1 MPPQRPTSSSG
12 LSSSLMVSQD
22 DYVPPVKYDP
32 SVHVK
37 AERGDSPM
45 AVGDNDDDDF
55 VDVDDEAEGLLAD
68 AEGVPM
74 YSDSDFKIRQ
84 VASPFIVQRTL
95 VSLYNLSKTKYLKLD
110 PEYQRDVVW
119 DETRS
124 SGLIASVLQGYFI
137 PPIIFNVLEEW
148 ETTDNGEDMMRHCRI
163 CVDGKQRLT
172 SLQKFMEGKIG
183 VSDSSHPPK
192 KWFFCHPIVDGVEK
206 QSNHNILPL
215 KTKKFFESRMFCCYE
230 YQKLT
235 PSVEETMFQLVQRGM
250 PLTPAEKMRAMST
263 PWANFAKQYENDY
276 PAVLSL
282 GRQSRASGF
291 RQIMSIFCQI
301 MEVMSPST
309 DKKKN
314 REGAGWKPTYQ
325 ATPSNLT
332 KLLMDTPSLNESV
345 KRKFKKVF
353 DKYVKLIESCSQPD
367 KDSPTGLTIKK
378 DSCFAPAPEGLKNRG
393 VFHVKTFSPLEVV
406 ATAIL
411 LLRHMDDRTDKMLQG
426 DIMEMRVYLR
436 QKNKDLRLNNT
447 CWADS
452 YQFIDVDMIQ
462 LRGGAGASRRRAPP
476 VPQESLP
483 IEIDSDTPDVKTGR
497 RASTRVNQD
506 RSSALPMRGVEQ
518 NGDARSTRSGRVGM
532 SSLTASIANG
542 SPIMTSGVFSP
553 QAGWGGPQ
561 MVVAPMAPM
570 TPMVQ
575 TIQPR
580 KRLHGPDGNAG
591 PGARRVR
598 SRD

>member
-1 MPPQRPTSSSG
+1 MPPQRPLSSSNP
-12 LSSSLMVSQD
+12 SSSLMVSQD

-32 SVHVK
+32 SVRVK
-37 AERGDSPM
+37 AERVESPT

-55 VDVDDEAEGLLAD
+55 EDVDDEAEGLLAD
-68 AEGVPM
+68 ADGVPM
-74 YSDSDFKIRQ
+74 YSDADFKIRQ

-148 ETTDNGEDMMRHCRI
+148 ETSDNGEEVMRHCRI

-192 KWFFCHPIVDGVEK
+192 KWYFCHPKVGGVEK

-215 KTKKFFESRMFCCYE
+215 NTKKFFESRMFCCYE

-263 PWANFAKQYENDY
+263 PWANFAKQYESDY

-301 MEVMSPST
+301 MEVMSPSG

-345 KRKFKKVF
+345 KRKFKRVF
-353 DKYVKLIESCSQPD
+353 DKYAELIASCSEPD
-367 KDSPTGLTIKK
+367 KGSPTGLAIKK
-378 DSCFAPAPEGLKNRG
+378 DSCFAPAPEGLRNRG
-393 VFHVKTFSPLEVV
+393 VTHVKTFSPLEVV
-406 ATAIL
+406 ATSIL
-411 LLRHMDDRTDKMLQG
+411 LLRHMDDRTNQMLQG

-452 YQFIDVDMIQ
+452 YQFIDVDLIQ
-462 LRGGAGASRRRAPP
+462 LRGGAGASRRRAAAP
-476 VPQESLP
+476 VPQENLP
-483 IEIDSDTPDVKTGR
+483 IEIDSDTPDNQAGR
-497 RASTRVNQD
+497 RTSARRNTD
-506 RSSALPMRGVEQ
+506 ASSALPMRGVDQ
-518 NGDARSTRSGRVGM
+518 NDGVRSTRSGRVGM

-542 SPIMTSGVFSP
+542 SPIMTNGGVFSP
-553 QAGWGGPQ
+553 EPGWE
-561 MVVAPMAPM
+561 APMAPM
-570 TPMVQ
+570 APMIQ
-575 TIQPR
+575 TIKPR
-580 KRLHGPDGNAG
+580 KRLHESDGNAA
-591 PGARRVR
+591 PSMRRVR
-598 SRD
+598 PRD

>member
-1 MPPQRPTSSSG
+1 
-12 LSSSLMVSQD
+12 
-22 DYVPPVKYDP
+22 
-32 SVHVK
+32 
-37 AERGDSPM
+37 
-45 AVGDNDDDDF
+45 
-55 VDVDDEAEGLLAD
+55 
-68 AEGVPM
+68 
-74 YSDSDFKIRQ
+74 
-84 VASPFIVQRTL
+84 
-95 VSLYNLSKTKYLKLD
+95 LSKTKYLKLD

-483 IEIDSDTPDVKTGR
+483 IEIDSDTPDVQTGR

-561 MVVAPMAPM
+561 MVVAPTAPMAPM
-570 TPMVQ
+570 ALMAPMVQ

>member
-1 MPPQRPTSSSG
+1 MRPQRHPSSSG
-12 LSSSLMVSQD
+12 PSSSLMVSQD
-22 DYVPPVKYDP
+22 GYVPPVKYDP
-32 SVHVK
+32 SVRVK
-37 AERGDSPM
+37 AEREESPI

-68 AEGVPM
+68 AEGVAM
-74 YSDSDFKIRQ
+74 YSDADFKIH
-84 VASPFIVQRTL
+84 
-95 VSLYNLSKTKYLKLD
+95 LSKTKYLKLD

-137 PPIIFNVLEEW
+137 PPIIFNVLEEMEVLEDGT
-148 ETTDNGEDMMRHCRI
+148 ETMRHLRI

-192 KWFFCHPIVDGVEK
+192 KWFFCHPIVNGREK
-206 QSNHNILPL
+206 ASNHNILPK
-215 KTKKFFESRMFCCYE
+215 KTKEFFEARMFCCYE

-263 PWANFAKQYENDY
+263 PWANFAKQYEIDY

-282 GRQSRASGF
+282 GKQSRASGF
-291 RQIMSIFCQI
+291 RQIMTIFCQI
-301 MEVMSPST
+301 MEVMSPSA

-314 REGAGWKPTYQ
+314 KEGAGWRPNYQ
-325 ATPSNLT
+325 ASPSNLT

-345 KRKFKKVF
+345 KKKFKRVF
-353 DKYVKLIESCSQPD
+353 DKYAELIESCSSPD
-367 KDSPTGLTIKK
+367 KHSPTGFTIKK
-378 DSCFAPAPEGLKNRG
+378 DSCFAAAPVGLSNRG
-393 VFHVKTFSPLEVV
+393 VTHVKTFSPLEVV

-411 LLRHMDDRTDKMLQG
+411 LLRHMDERTNKMLEG

-447 CWADS
+447 CWADA
-452 YQFIDVDMIQ
+452 YQYIDVDMIQ
-462 LRGGAGASRRRAPP
+462 LRGGAGATRRRAPP
-476 VPQESLP
+476 VPQGDP
-483 IEIDSDTPDVKTGR
+483 IEIDDDTPDDRAGR
-497 RASTRVNQD
+497 RTSTRTNTE
-506 RSSALPMRGVEQ
+506 RSSTLPMRGAGQ
-518 NGDARSTRSGRVGM
+518 GDDARPTRSGRVAM

-542 SPIMTSGVFSP
+542 EPIMTDGPSSLQNGWRP
-553 QAGWGGPQ
+553 Q
-561 MVVAPMAPM
+561 VAPMAPM
-570 TPMVQ
+570 IPA
-575 TIQPR
+575 IQPR
-580 KRLHGPDGNAG
+580 KRLHGSDGNEGAG
-591 PGARRVR
+591 IRRVR
-598 SRD
+598 PRD